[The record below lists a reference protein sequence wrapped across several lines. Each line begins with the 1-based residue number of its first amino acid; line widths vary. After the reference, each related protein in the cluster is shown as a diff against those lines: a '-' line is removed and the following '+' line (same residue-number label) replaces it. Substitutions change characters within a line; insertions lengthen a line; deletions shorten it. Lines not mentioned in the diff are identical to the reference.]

1 MLPDSITVAGYGDV
15 MADRLHDGEVLVVT
29 GPPGAGKS
37 TVARAIAARHD
48 RCVVVRGD
56 DVLASVVTGFV
67 FPWLP
72 ESEPQNITALAATA
86 AQARAF
92 ADGGFPVVVDAV
104 LGPWHLGAFA
114 GALDTAFGYVVL
126 RPAKQVTIARAMGRG
141 QDALTDADPVA
152 HMWNEF
158 ADLDAYES
166 HVFDSG
172 ELDVEQTVDAV
183 IAIRAK
189 CRLDPTTA

>member
-1 MLPDSITVAGYGDV
+1 MTDAGYGDV
-15 MADRLHDGEVLVVT
+15 MANRLDDGEVLVVT

-48 RCVVVRGD
+48 RCVLVRGD

-67 FPWLP
+67 LPWLP
-72 ESEPQNITALAATA
+72 ESEPQNLTALAATA

-104 LGPWHLGAFA
+104 LGPWHLDAFA
-114 GALDTAFGYVVL
+114 VALGTRFGYVVL
-126 RPAKQVTIARAMGRG
+126 RPDKQITIDRATGRDPG
-141 QDALTDADPVA
+141 ALTDVDPVA

-158 ADLDAYES
+158 ADLDNFES
-166 HVFDSG
+166 HVIDSG
-172 ELDVEQTVDAV
+172 DLDINQTVDAV
-183 IAIRAK
+183 FAIRAK